1 MIMLS
6 EQLMKPLS
14 VSTICGYGTR
24 IVRNIRKMLKVVID
38 DFVCKWSVLC
48 MFHNWRFDIESLFQI
63 YMYCMY
69 MYTITL

>member
-38 DFVCKWSVLC
+38 DFVCK
-48 MFHNWRFDIESLFQI
+48 
-63 YMYCMY
+63 
-69 MYTITL
+69 